1 MWLPTFQK
9 RNEDLHSKMPAA
21 HQKATQR
28 HNNISNGLKR
38 EKFIQET
45 LQRVT
50 SGQFRSF
57 RAATKVTGVSTLMWM
72 M

>member
-1 MWLPTFQK
+1 
-9 RNEDLHSKMPAA
+9 MPAA
-21 HQKATQR
+21 RQKATQR

>member
-9 RNEDLHSKMPAA
+9 WNEDLHSKMPAA
-21 HQKATQR
+21 CWKAMQQ
-28 HNNISNGLKR
+28 HNNISNGLKH

-57 RAATKVTGVSTLMWM
+57 QAATKVTGASTLMWM